1 MKYNP
6 SGQRTLSRTRIL
18 LSSPYPS
25 TYSHTHSHHPPG
37 SGISSLVSS
46 PRHHHHTGLS
56 HRDQIGRWP
65 PAPTRRRPPRA
76 PSLRSQTGTTTTT
89 PRDLTMCAARV
100 ATPPPTRRS
109 PSSRAA
115 PPRSTSR
122 PSAPATARVT
132 TTTIRRAMPG
142 RASPSSGMYRR
153 PLPTPAMASSPH
165 YFSLLPVLLCFFLRG
180 ARNCHADPYHLLPL
194 SSPLASP
201 HIHAQDL
208 N

>member
-1 MKYNP
+1 LKYNP

-18 LSSPYPS
+18 LSSPYTS
-25 TYSHTHSHHPPG
+25 TYTHTHSHHPPG
-37 SGISSLVSS
+37 SGISSLVSWT
-46 PRHHHHTGLS
+46 RHPHHTGLS

-153 PLPTPAMASSPH
+153 PLLPPRDGLIAALLFSIARSSLLFSAGCKQLPRGPLPLAAPLFPPGISPH
-165 YFSLLPVLLCFFLRG
+165 PRPG
-180 ARNCHADPYHLLPL
+180 P
-194 SSPLASP
+194 
-201 HIHAQDL
+201 
-208 N
+208 